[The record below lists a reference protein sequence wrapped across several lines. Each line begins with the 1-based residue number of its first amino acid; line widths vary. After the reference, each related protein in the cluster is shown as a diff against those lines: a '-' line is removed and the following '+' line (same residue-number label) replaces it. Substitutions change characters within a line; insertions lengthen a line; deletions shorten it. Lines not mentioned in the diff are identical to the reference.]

1 MSDIVFKI
9 VMFVCFYM
17 ALPIM
22 YGMLRNEAKPKKNLL
37 IGATIPLWER
47 DGKEVQDIVKKYKRT
62 WIYPLLFLRCF
73 PWQCFSLIT
82 RLCFYVRYGMACCGY
97 DCSFCCICKV

>member
-37 IGATIPLWER
+37 IGATIPMWER
-47 DGKEVQDIVKKYKRT
+47 DGKEV
-62 WIYPLLFLRCF
+62 
-73 PWQCFSLIT
+73 
-82 RLCFYVRYGMACCGY
+82 
-97 DCSFCCICKV
+97 